1 MWIIIEILIVILFF
15 YFINKWLKIITI
27 IPYKKLYQVEVRK
40 NNLVYK
46 IGAKKAYTGYV
57 VQNYRDGKPMVQ
69 EKFEKGLKNEQQ
81 LYFFEDGK
89 IQRIETYQK
98 GQLHG
103 EYKIYYST
111 GNLKLERLYHYGI
124 SSGELRKYY
133 SNGAIKLRAPFVNGL
148 LYGTV
153 GSFNENGELIMK
165 VEFRNGEPLGS
176 PLLCN
181 FGSFRSVTI
190 TLSGKIFISFT
201 KSSIIL
207 LSIFSLNL
215 FFRL

>member
-103 EYKIYYST
+103 EYKIYYPS

-124 SSGELRKYY
+124 PSGELRKYY
-133 SNGAIKLRAPFVNGL
+133 SNGAIKLRAPFVNGV

-165 VEFRNGEPLGS
+165 VEFRNGEPLS
-176 PLLCN
+176 E
-181 FGSFRSVTI
+181 I
-190 TLSGKIFISFT
+190 SGDIEELYLEINEERK
-201 KSSIIL
+201 KNQEIL
-207 LSIFSLNL
+207 
-215 FFRL
+215 

>member
-111 GNLKLERLYHYGI
+111 GNLKLERLYH
-124 SSGELRKYY
+124 
-133 SNGAIKLRAPFVNGL
+133 
-148 LYGTV
+148 
-153 GSFNENGELIMK
+153 
-165 VEFRNGEPLGS
+165 
-176 PLLCN
+176 
-181 FGSFRSVTI
+181 
-190 TLSGKIFISFT
+190 
-201 KSSIIL
+201 
-207 LSIFSLNL
+207 
-215 FFRL
+215 